1 MRRFV
6 FLLMA
11 VIFLTFSSGAK
22 AEVKYF
28 VKTAKAFIGDNQ
40 TKNDARML
48 ATLEAKRMALEE
60 AGTYVESLTIVKNA
74 MVAKDE
80 ILAFTAGVAKTEIL
94 EERPLI
100 EGESFGIEVKAKV
113 TVDTSILAE
122 RIKRLREDREL
133 LENNKQLINRN
144 KDLEEELKQLRAEL
158 DRAKDR
164 SEVKELQKKTEVFQE
179 RYTAT
184 EWFEKGYNADD
195 LDKKIVYYSKAI
207 ELDPDFAEAYN
218 NRGSAYKK
226 KGEQGKAIRDYNKA
240 IELKPNFAV
249 AYYNRGTVYGEKGE
263 QDRAIRDF
271 NKAIELNPDY
281 AKAYNNRGAAYWH
294 KGEYERAKE
303 DYRKA
308 CELGYAPACSY

>member
-6 FLLMA
+6 FLLVA
-11 VIFLTFSSGAK
+11 IIFLTFSSGAK
-22 AEVKYF
+22 AEVRYF

-94 EERPLI
+94 EERLLI
-100 EGESFGIEVKAKV
+100 EGESYGIEVKAKV

-122 RIKRLREDREL
+122 RIERLRQDNKL
-133 LENNKQLINRN
+133 LEDNKQLINRN
-144 KDLEEELKQLRAEL
+144 NDLEEELKQLRAKL
-158 DRAKDR
+158 DKAKDR
-164 SEVKELQKKTEVFQE
+164 SEVKELQKKTEVIQE

-184 EWFEKGYNADD
+184 EWFEKGYNAGENKNWDEA
-195 LDKKIVYYSKAI
+195 IVCYSKAI
-207 ELDPDFAEAYN
+207 ELDPDYAMAYN
-218 NRGSAYKK
+218 NRGW
-226 KGEQGKAIRDYNKA
+226 
-240 IELKPNFAV
+240 
-249 AYYNRGTVYGEKGE
+249 
-263 QDRAIRDF
+263 
-271 NKAIELNPDY
+271 
-281 AKAYNNRGAAYWH
+281 AYNE

-308 CELGYAPACSY
+308 CELGLTSACSY